1 MIMFS
6 VRYDIESFDCVCVG
20 IRVSLDMNN
29 AENDGK

>member
-20 IRVSLDMNN
+20 IHVSLDMNN